1 MSGAG
6 PKPGLGG
13 LVIVD
18 KPAGMT
24 SHDVVSRIRR
34 LANTRK
40 VGHAGT
46 LDPMATGVLVVGTE
60 RATRLLGHLAGGDK
74 TYAATIRLGVATD
87 TDDAMGSPT
96 STADASGVTDAAI
109 AAGIAVLRGDI
120 EQVPSTIS
128 AIKVDGKRAY
138 NRARA
143 GEEVELAARAVRVE
157 RFEVLAIRRRPTSEM
172 SASVVDIDVEVD
184 CSTGTY
190 IRALARDLGAGLG
203 VGGHLTALRRTRVGP
218 FGLDLAHTLEAL
230 AQELVTV
237 PVALAARVTFASRDV
252 DAEAARILVNGGWL
266 PADLA
271 GVPGATGPTAVFGPD
286 DWFCGLVEVR
296 DGRARPVAVFGDA

>member
-1 MSGAG
+1 MRGAG

-18 KPAGMT
+18 KSAGMT
-24 SHDVVSRIRR
+24 SHDVVGRIRK
-34 LANTRK
+34 LAGTRK

-60 RATRLLGHLAGGDK
+60 RATRLLGYLAGGDK
-74 TYAATIRLGVATD
+74 TYAATIRLGAVTD
-87 TDDAMGSPT
+87 TDDAMGT
-96 STADASGVTDAAI
+96 VTATADASAVTDGAI
-109 AAGIAVLRGDI
+109 AAGIAALSGDI

-138 NRARA
+138 SRARA
-143 GEEVELAARAVRVE
+143 GEEVELAARAVRVS
-157 RFEVLAIRRRPTSEM
+157 RFEVLVTRREQPLGMTT
-172 SASVVDIDVEVD
+172 SVVDLDVEVD

-218 FGLDLAHTLEAL
+218 FTLDGAHTLDEL
-230 AQELVTV
+230 AEDLTLE
-237 PVALAARVTFASRDV
+237 PVARAARQIFAHRDV
-252 DAEAARILVNGGWL
+252 DAEAARILVHGGWL
-266 PADLA
+266 PAEMA
-271 GVPGATGPTAVFGPD
+271 GVEGATGHTAVFGPD
-286 DWFCGLVEVR
+286 DWFCGLVEIR
-296 DGRARPVAVFGDA
+296 NGRACPVAVFGDA

>member
-18 KPAGMT
+18 KFAGMT
-24 SHDVVSRIRR
+24 SHDVVGRIRK

-46 LDPMATGVLVVGTE
+46 LDPMATGVLVVGIE

-74 TYAATIRLGVATD
+74 SYAATIRLGAATD
-87 TDDAMGSPT
+87 TDDAMGMVTAS
-96 STADASGVTDAAI
+96 ADASAVGDEAI
-109 AAGIAVLRGDI
+109 AAGIAVLSGDI

-138 NRARA
+138 SRARA
-143 GEEVELAARAVRVE
+143 GEEVELAARAVQVE
-157 RFEVLAIRRRPTSEM
+157 RFAVLATRRAGEY
-172 SASVVDIDVEVD
+172 VDLDVEVD

-218 FGLDLAHTLEAL
+218 FGLDGAHTLDEL
-230 AQELVTV
+230 AETWTTV
-237 PVALAARVTFASRDV
+237 PIAQAARATFAHRDV

-266 PADLA
+266 PAELA
-271 GVPGATGPTAVFGPD
+271 GVEGATGPTAVFGPD
-286 DWFCGLVEVR
+286 EWFCGLIEVR
-296 DGRARPVAVFGDA
+296 DGRARPIAVFGDA